1 MTNLREKQV
10 YRTADGHIL
19 DSADPELRRLRHLRT
34 LPGRHPSV
42 TGADEL
48 KRKVWGR
55 GIATQAAQ
63 ACLRYA
69 FEEVS
74 IKRVIADA
82 KASNTTSLRVI
93 EKLGMK
99 CLGNINPCAPDE
111 PYYALCR
118 EEFFA
123 ATVTG

>member
-1 MTNLREKQV
+1 MTDLREKQV

-19 DSADPELRRLRHLRT
+19 GSADPELRRLRHLRT

-42 TGADEL
+42 AGADEL

-55 GIATQAAQ
+55 GIATQA
-63 ACLRYA
+63 CLRYA

-74 IKRVIADA
+74 IKRVIAGA
-82 KASNTTSLRVI
+82 KAPNTTSLRVI
-93 EKLGMK
+93 QKLGMK